1 MNSYIGIRIE
11 VSNRI
16 SKAKNLITEFND
28 KTKYKIFDFN
38 TNGKITINKQQNDI
52 ITVCGK
58 QENKNTGMINF
69 ALLQPLN
76 VEYDEIKRIVKI
88 INVLGNGKLLKEKVK
103 TFVIEKS
110 VLNKLPEF
118 CELNEAF
125 HCIESIVPGFIEN
138 AWYYAPEIK

>member
-11 VSNRI
+11 ISNRV
-16 SKAKNLITEFND
+16 SKTKELLTEFNG

-38 TNGKITINKQQNDI
+38 TNGKITMNKQQSDI

-58 QENKNTGMINF
+58 QESKNTGMINF
-69 ALLQPLN
+69 ALLQPLD
-76 VEYDEIKRIVKI
+76 VEENEIKRVVKI
-88 INVLGNGKLLKEKVK
+88 INVLGNGKLLKERVK

-118 CELNEAF
+118 YNLNEAL
-125 HCIESIVPGFIEN
+125 HCIDKIVPGFIEN
-138 AWYYAPEIK
+138 AWY